1 MLDMDQKDKV
11 FFDLFFQDKDIRGDH
26 GIVERAVNINGLALR
41 YASSDLKNDRAI
53 VLAAVRKNGG
63 ALWFASER
71 LKGDPE
77 IVLAAVKESG
87 WALECASEELRGDRE
102 IVLAAVSKNG
112 RALQFA
118 SKALRGDRKIVLA
131 AMKEDLFA
139 CRYSLLGHEETK
151 ALLKEISLEK
161 YVSPGELKG
170 ISVFDR
176 ILKDDSIIVRE
187 QNERTLSKI
196 ISYFS
201 LRDASTFSEL
211 TKETNKLMKPDLGKV
226 SKRITFKEC

>member
-1 MLDMDQKDKV
+1 MQNKNLINESEISEA
-11 FFDLFFQDKDIRGDH
+11 L
-26 GIVERAVNINGLALR
+26 EAVSRDGTNINEPRFMHLQGNKR
-41 YASSDLKNDRAI
+41 
-53 VLAAVRKNGG
+53 V
-63 ALWFASER
+63 
-71 LKGDPE
+71 
-77 IVLAAVKESG
+77 VLAAVKSNGE
-87 WALECASEELRGDRE
+87 ALEYASEVLKKDRE
-102 IVLAAVSKNG
+102 
-112 RALQFA
+112 
-118 SKALRGDRKIVLA
+118 IVLA
-131 AMKEDLFA
+131 AMKEDLIA

-161 YVSPGELKG
+161 YVSLGELKG

-211 TKETNKLMKPDLGKV
+211 TKETNELMKPDLGKV
-226 SKRITFKEC
+226 SKRLIFIN